1 MRRYLQRYFYFI
13 LGLAINSFG
22 IAFITKSS
30 LGTSQISSI
39 PYVFSLFFQNISFG
53 TFTFL
58 FNMLYILLQILL
70 LKKDFHPVQF
80 LQVVAN
86 LLFSVLIDISMS
98 ALSWFNPDT
107 LVLRGVSLIAGCIIL
122 ALGISIEVAPNVIV
136 VPGEGIV
143 RAIAQVTGREFGK
156 IKVCFDVI
164 LILIALIFSLLFF
177 HNIQGLGIGTIV
189 SAVAVGKLVS
199 LINKKFPFIGS
210 IKALDAAACGI

>member
-1 MRRYLQRYFYFI
+1 MRSYLQRYFYFI

-39 PYVFSLFFQNISFG
+39 PYVFSLFFENISFG
-53 TFTFL
+53 AFTFL
-58 FNMLYILLQILL
+58 FNMLYILIQILL
-70 LKKDFHPVQF
+70 LKREFHPVQF
-80 LQVVAN
+80 LQIAAN
-86 LLFSVLIDISMS
+86 LLFSVLIDIGMS
-98 ALSWFNPDT
+98 ALSWFTPDT
-107 LVLRGVSLIAGCIIL
+107 LVLRGMSLIAGCVIL
-122 ALGISIEVAPNVIV
+122 ALGISIEVAPNVIA

-156 IKVCFDVI
+156 IKVCFDITSV
-164 LILIALIFSLLFF
+164 LIALIFSLLFF
-177 HNIQGLGIGTIV
+177 HSIRGLGIGTIV

-199 LINKKFPFIGS
+199 LINQKFPFIRS